1 MLRRA
6 KSFMVKKQPTAEE
19 KDEDETELS
28 ETAHLRRKFVPVIAT
43 QPIYE
48 CIPQHRNK
56 PETTKPQV
64 QQQNTTTTAA
74 AARKGSFRGL
84 RRQISIS
91 VDNMMKNGLFN
102 LRSTATATRRQDKS
116 DGVKSFRNTV
126 AVSENKP
133 VFEVQHNN
141 ASRLR
146 MMSQINKKSTK

>member
-6 KSFMVKKQPTAEE
+6 KSFMVKKQPNAEE
-19 KDEDETELS
+19 EEDDDSELS

-48 CIPQHRNK
+48 CIPQHRQK

-64 QQQNTTTTAA
+64 QQQNTTTTT
-74 AARKGSFRGL
+74 RKGSFRGL

-102 LRSTATATRRQDKS
+102 FRTTTTTTTARKEDKS
-116 DGVKSFRNTV
+116 VKNFRNTI

-146 MMSQINKKSTK
+146 MMSQINKKTTK